1 MMDSNEQNLD
11 DFSVKG
17 LVKNLRDWIYFLLSK
32 SKNIITL
39 TFLFLV
45 LTLAYNYIKSPI
57 HYARTSFVL
66 DSESS
71 SNSISDI
78 ASLASLAGINA
89 SSFIDSSSL
98 FQIDNI
104 QELYRS
110 SSMLKQTLLTK
121 YTFGNQTEILINKFG
136 KEEKIDKKWNK
147 LGVDFTKQSLI
158 KSKSRL
164 HDSVLMEAVK
174 IIKEKY
180 LFVDKPSRKTTI
192 LEIGF
197 DHKNELLA
205 KSFNENLVSI
215 VNNFYFKTKTKKTG
229 ENLEI
234 LQRQADSVKNVLD
247 KSILFLAEKDQSIP
261 NPNPL
266 TKVSLVPYQK
276 ALVDVQANGAIYQ
289 EIVTQLELAKV
300 NHRNKTPLIQIIDK
314 PTLPLENSRLRFFEC
329 IVYGLFGG
337 FVISIIYFSLIRF
350 YQSLIK

>member
-1 MMDSNEQNLD
+1 M
-11 DFSVKG
+11 
-17 LVKNLRDWIYFLLSK
+17 
-32 SKNIITL
+32 
-39 TFLFLV
+39 
-45 LTLAYNYIKSPI
+45 
-57 HYARTSFVL
+57 
-66 DSESS
+66 
-71 SNSISDI
+71 
-78 ASLASLAGINA
+78 
-89 SSFIDSSSL
+89 
-98 FQIDNI
+98 
-104 QELYRS
+104 
-110 SSMLKQTLLTK
+110 
-121 YTFGNQTEILINKFG
+121 INKFG

-147 LGVDFTKQSLI
+147 LGVDFTNQSLME
-158 KSKSRL
+158 SKSRL

-174 IIKEKY
+174 IIKKKY

-314 PTLPLENSRLRFFEC
+314 PTLPLENSRLKFIEC
-329 IVYGLFGG
+329 LIYGLFGG
-337 FVISIIYFSLIRF
+337 LLLAIIYFSLLRF
-350 YQSLIK
+350 YNSLIK

>member
-1 MMDSNEQNLD
+1 MESFSLLNLIN
-11 DFSVKG
+11 SIK
-17 LVKNLRDWIYFLLSK
+17 DWLIYLLSNLK
-32 SKNIITL
+32 GIVIITSI
-39 TFLFLV
+39 FLSVV
-45 LTLAYNYIKSPI
+45 LLYNFIKSPV

-71 SNSISDI
+71 SNSIGDI

-89 SSFIDSSSL
+89 SSFIDASSL

-110 SSMLKQTLLTK
+110 NSMIKQTLLTDSD
-121 YTFGNQTEILINKFG
+121 FGNERSLLIDRLASN
-136 KEEKIDKKWNK
+136 EKIDKKWDK
-147 LGVDFTKQSLI
+147 LNVDFSTYN
-158 KSKSRL
+158 SKSNNLRV
-164 HDSVLMEAVK
+164 HDSILNEVVK

-180 LFVDKPSRKTTI
+180 LLVDKPSRKTTI

-197 DHKNELLA
+197 DHKDELFA

-215 VNNFYFKTKTKKTG
+215 VNDFYFKTKTQKTG
-229 ENLEI
+229 ENLKI
-234 LQRQADSVKNVLD
+234 LERQADSVKKVLD

-289 EIVTQLELAKV
+289 QIVTQLELAKV
-300 NHRNKTPLIQIIDK
+300 THRNNTPLIQIIDK
-314 PTLPLENSRLRFFEC
+314 PVLPLENSRLKLFEC
-329 IVYGLFGG
+329 FVYGIFGG
-337 FVISIIYFSLIRF
+337 LFFSVLHYSFLRF
-350 YQSLIK
+350 YKSLIK

>member
-1 MMDSNEQNLD
+1 MESFSLLNLINSIKNWLIYLLSNL
-11 DFSVKG
+11 KG
-17 LVKNLRDWIYFLLSK
+17 IIIITSIFLL
-32 SKNIITL
+32 
-39 TFLFLV
+39 LV
-45 LTLAYNYIKSPI
+45 LLYNFIKSPV

-71 SNSISDI
+71 SNSIGDI

-89 SSFIDSSSL
+89 SSFIDASSL

-110 SSMLKQTLLTK
+110 NSMIKQTLLTDSD
-121 YTFGNQTEILINKFG
+121 FGNERSLLIDRLASN
-136 KEEKIDKKWNK
+136 EKIDKKWDK
-147 LGVDFTKQSLI
+147 LNIDFSSYN
-158 KSKSRL
+158 SKSNNLRI
-164 HDSVLMEAVK
+164 HDSILNEVVK

-180 LFVDKPSRKTTI
+180 LLVDKPSRKTTI

-197 DHKNELLA
+197 DHKDELFA

-215 VNNFYFKTKTKKTG
+215 VNDFYFKTKTQKTG
-229 ENLEI
+229 ENLKI
-234 LQRQADSVKNVLD
+234 LERQADSVKKVLD

-289 EIVTQLELAKV
+289 QIVTQLELAKV
-300 NHRNKTPLIQIIDK
+300 THRNNTPLIQIIDK
-314 PTLPLENSRLRFFEC
+314 PVLPLENSRLKLFEC
-329 IVYGLFGG
+329 FVYGIFGG
-337 FVISIIYFSLIRF
+337 LFFSVLYYSFLRF
-350 YQSLIK
+350 YKSLIK

>member
-1 MMDSNEQNLD
+1 MDNQK
-11 DFSVKG
+11 DFSILFVFESFKNWFNYIFSNVRKIAILTTSF
-17 LVKNLRDWIYFLLSK
+17 LV
-32 SKNIITL
+32 ITL
-39 TFLFLV
+39 L
-45 LTLAYNYIKSPI
+45 YNYLKSPV

-71 SNSISDI
+71 SNSIGDI

-89 SSFIDSSSL
+89 SSFIDASSL

-110 SSMLKQTLLTK
+110 SSMLKQTLLAK
-121 YTFGNQTEILINKFG
+121 SIFGNETEMLINRFG
-136 KEEKIDKKWNK
+136 REEKIDKKWKK
-147 LGVDFTKQSLI
+147 LGIDFTNKSLLQ
-158 KSKSRL
+158 SKSRL
-164 HDSVLMEAVK
+164 HDSVLFEAVK
-174 IIKEKY
+174 VIKEKY
-180 LFVDKPSRKTTI
+180 LIVDKPSRKTTI

-197 DHKNELLA
+197 DHKDELLA

-247 KSILFLAEKDQSIP
+247 KSILILAEKDQSIP

-289 EIVTQLELAKV
+289 EIVKQLELAKV

-314 PTLPLENSRLRFFEC
+314 PTLPLENSRLKFSEC
-329 IVYGLFGG
+329 LIYGIFGG
-337 FVISIIYFSLIRF
+337 FMLSIIYFSLLRF
-350 YQSLIK
+350 YNSLIN

>member
-1 MMDSNEQNLD
+1 MESFSLLNLIN
-11 DFSVKG
+11 SIK
-17 LVKNLRDWIYFLLSK
+17 DWFTYLLSNLK
-32 SKNIITL
+32 GIVIITSIL
-39 TFLFLV
+39 LSLV
-45 LTLAYNYIKSPI
+45 LLFNFIKSPV

-71 SNSISDI
+71 SNSIGDI

-89 SSFIDSSSL
+89 SSFIDASSL

-110 SSMLKQTLLTK
+110 NSMIKQTLLTDSD
-121 YTFGNQTEILINKFG
+121 FGNERSLLINRLASN
-136 KEEKIDKKWNK
+136 EKIDKKWDK
-147 LGVDFTKQSLI
+147 LNVDFSSYN
-158 KSKSRL
+158 SKSNNLRV
-164 HDSVLMEAVK
+164 HDSILNEVVK

-180 LFVDKPSRKTTI
+180 LLVDKPSRKTTI

-197 DHKNELLA
+197 DHKDELFA

-215 VNNFYFKTKTKKTG
+215 VNDFYFKTKTQKTG
-229 ENLEI
+229 ENLKI
-234 LQRQADSVKNVLD
+234 LERQADSVKKVLD

-289 EIVTQLELAKV
+289 QIVTQLELAKV
-300 NHRNKTPLIQIIDK
+300 THRNNTPLIQIIDK
-314 PTLPLENSRLRFFEC
+314 PVLPLENSRLKLFEC
-329 IVYGLFGG
+329 FVYGIFGG
-337 FVISIIYFSLIRF
+337 LFFSVLYYSFLRF
-350 YQSLIK
+350 YKSLIK

>member
-1 MMDSNEQNLD
+1 MESFSLLNLIN
-11 DFSVKG
+11 SIK
-17 LVKNLRDWIYFLLSK
+17 DWFTYLLSNLK
-32 SKNIITL
+32 GIVIITSIL
-39 TFLFLV
+39 LSLV
-45 LTLAYNYIKSPI
+45 LLFNFIKSPV

-71 SNSISDI
+71 SNSIGDI

-89 SSFIDSSSL
+89 SSFIDASSL

-110 SSMLKQTLLTK
+110 NSMIKQTLLT
-121 YTFGNQTEILINKFG
+121 YSDFGNERSLLIDRLASN
-136 KEEKIDKKWNK
+136 EKIDKKWDK
-147 LGVDFTKQSLI
+147 LNVDFSTYN
-158 KSKSRL
+158 SKSNNLRV
-164 HDSVLMEAVK
+164 HDSILNEVVK

-180 LFVDKPSRKTTI
+180 LLVDKPSRKTTI

-197 DHKNELLA
+197 DHKDELFA

-215 VNNFYFKTKTKKTG
+215 VNDFYFKTKTQKTG
-229 ENLEI
+229 ENLKI
-234 LQRQADSVKNVLD
+234 LERQADSVKKVLD

-289 EIVTQLELAKV
+289 QIVTQLELAKV
-300 NHRNKTPLIQIIDK
+300 THRNNTPLIQIIDK
-314 PTLPLENSRLRFFEC
+314 PVLPLENSRLKLFEC
-329 IVYGLFGG
+329 FVYGIFGG
-337 FVISIIYFSLIRF
+337 LFFSVLYYSFLRF
-350 YQSLIK
+350 YKSLIK

>member
-1 MMDSNEQNLD
+1 MESFSLLNLIN
-11 DFSVKG
+11 SIK
-17 LVKNLRDWIYFLLSK
+17 DWFTYLLSNLK
-32 SKNIITL
+32 GIVIITSI
-39 TFLFLV
+39 FLSLV
-45 LTLAYNYIKSPI
+45 LLFNYIKSPV

-71 SNSISDI
+71 SNSIGDI

-89 SSFIDSSSL
+89 SSFIDASSL

-110 SSMLKQTLLTK
+110 NSMIKQTLLTDSD
-121 YTFGNQTEILINKFG
+121 FGNERSLLINRLASN
-136 KEEKIDKKWNK
+136 EKIDKKWDK
-147 LGVDFTKQSLI
+147 LNVDFSSYN
-158 KSKSRL
+158 SKSNNLRV
-164 HDSVLMEAVK
+164 HDSILNEVVK

-180 LFVDKPSRKTTI
+180 LLVDKPSRKTTI

-197 DHKNELLA
+197 DHKDELFA

-215 VNNFYFKTKTKKTG
+215 VNDFYFKTKTQKTG
-229 ENLEI
+229 ENLKI
-234 LQRQADSVKNVLD
+234 LERQADSVKKVLD

-289 EIVTQLELAKV
+289 QIVTQLELAKV
-300 NHRNKTPLIQIIDK
+300 THRNNTPLIQIIDK
-314 PTLPLENSRLRFFEC
+314 PVLPLENSRLKLFEC
-329 IVYGLFGG
+329 FVYGIFGG
-337 FVISIIYFSLIRF
+337 LFFSVLYYSFLRF
-350 YQSLIK
+350 YKSLIK

>member
-1 MMDSNEQNLD
+1 MESFSLLNLIN
-11 DFSVKG
+11 SIK
-17 LVKNLRDWIYFLLSK
+17 DWFTYLLSNLK
-32 SKNIITL
+32 GIVIITSI
-39 TFLFLV
+39 FLSLV
-45 LTLAYNYIKSPI
+45 LLFNFIKSPV

-71 SNSISDI
+71 SNSIGDI

-89 SSFIDSSSL
+89 SSFIDASSL

-110 SSMLKQTLLTK
+110 NSMIKQTLLTDSD
-121 YTFGNQTEILINKFG
+121 FGNERSLLIDRLASN
-136 KEEKIDKKWNK
+136 EKIDKKWDK
-147 LGVDFTKQSLI
+147 LNVDFSTYN
-158 KSKSRL
+158 SKSNNLRV
-164 HDSVLMEAVK
+164 HDSILNEVVK

-180 LFVDKPSRKTTI
+180 LLVDKPSRKTTI

-197 DHKNELLA
+197 DHKDELLA

-215 VNNFYFKTKTKKTG
+215 VNDFYNKTKTQKTG
-229 ENLEI
+229 ENLKI
-234 LQRQADSVKNVLD
+234 LERQADSVKKVLD

-289 EIVTQLELAKV
+289 QIVTQLELAKV
-300 NHRNKTPLIQIIDK
+300 THRNNTPLIQIIDK
-314 PTLPLENSRLRFFEC
+314 PVLPLENSRLKLFEC
-329 IVYGLFGG
+329 FVYGIFGG
-337 FVISIIYFSLIRF
+337 LFFSVLYYSFLRF
-350 YQSLIK
+350 YKSLIK

>member
-1 MMDSNEQNLD
+1 MESFSLLNLIN
-11 DFSVKG
+11 SIK
-17 LVKNLRDWIYFLLSK
+17 DWFTYLLSNLK
-32 SKNIITL
+32 GIVIITSIL
-39 TFLFLV
+39 LSLV
-45 LTLAYNYIKSPI
+45 LLFNFIKSPV

-71 SNSISDI
+71 SNSIGDI

-89 SSFIDSSSL
+89 SSFIDASSL

-110 SSMLKQTLLTK
+110 NSMIKQTLLTDSD
-121 YTFGNQTEILINKFG
+121 FGNKRSLLINRLASN
-136 KEEKIDKKWNK
+136 EKIDKKWDK
-147 LGVDFTKQSLI
+147 LNIDFSSYN
-158 KSKSRL
+158 SKSNNLRI
-164 HDSVLMEAVK
+164 HDSILNEVVK

-180 LFVDKPSRKTTI
+180 LLVDKPSRKTTI

-197 DHKNELLA
+197 DHKDELFA

-215 VNNFYFKTKTKKTG
+215 VNDFYFKTKTQKTG
-229 ENLEI
+229 ENLKI
-234 LQRQADSVKNVLD
+234 LERQADSVKKVLD

-289 EIVTQLELAKV
+289 QIVTQLELAKV
-300 NHRNKTPLIQIIDK
+300 THRNNTPLIQIIDK
-314 PTLPLENSRLRFFEC
+314 PVLPLENSRLKLFEC
-329 IVYGLFGG
+329 FVYGIFGG
-337 FVISIIYFSLIRF
+337 LFFSVLYYSFLRF
-350 YQSLIK
+350 YKSLIK